1 MPVSFSSVYVKP
13 LFTEANVPTSDSL
26 TSSFMNSTYLLATP
40 PTESAS
46 TFTVTSVAAP
56 HLFHTATPMSIVSP
70 GCAMPSPL
78 FTDETS

>member
-13 LFTEANVPTSDSL
+13 LFTEAKVPTSDNL
-26 TSSFMNSTYLLATP
+26 ISSFMNSTYLFGIPA
-40 PTESAS
+40 TESAS
-46 TFTVTSVAAP
+46 TFTVMSVAAP

-78 FTDETS
+78 FADETS

>member
-26 TSSFMNSTYLLATP
+26 TSSFMNSTYLFATP
-40 PTESAS
+40 PSEIAS

-78 FTDETS
+78 FADETS